1 MSGGDFVRIA
11 GTVDELAFQTKL
23 LALNAAFEAARSQE
37 AGRSLARLAIE
48 MSRLVDRSTR
58 AVGDIRAS
66 VDERRARAHRRREDA
81 AKQDAPGA
89 ASGSDANA
97 PTGAYPG
104 SERRRRGRP
113 WTASSKK
120 KRPGASK
127 GRPSDGE
134 GTDIPDD

>member
-66 VDERRARAHRRREDA
+66 VDERRARARRRREEA
-81 AKQDAPGA
+81 ANPCAPSET
-89 ASGSDANA
+89 SGSDAQG
-97 PTGAYPG
+97 PTGAYGG

-113 WTASSKK
+113 WTASRKK
-120 KRPGASK
+120 KRPDAGK
-127 GRPSDGE
+127 ERPSGGGGSDN
-134 GTDIPDD
+134 PDD